1 MCEVGTSEC
10 VAIAIIVA
18 VREVIAAVADPY
30 LDFPVL
36 PGCSCARFL
45 CMQSAVKTG
54 PTRSLLSVVEPDGDA
69 TTTQLTLMPTALGCC
84 RRGIETR
91 DQG

>member
-1 MCEVGTSEC
+1 MSVYDHGIASGRVYNHGVSEVGSSEC
-10 VAIAIIVA
+10 VAIVIIVA

-45 CMQSAVKTG
+45 RMHSA
-54 PTRSLLSVVEPDGDA
+54 P
-69 TTTQLTLMPTALGCC
+69 M
-84 RRGIETR
+84 
-91 DQG
+91 